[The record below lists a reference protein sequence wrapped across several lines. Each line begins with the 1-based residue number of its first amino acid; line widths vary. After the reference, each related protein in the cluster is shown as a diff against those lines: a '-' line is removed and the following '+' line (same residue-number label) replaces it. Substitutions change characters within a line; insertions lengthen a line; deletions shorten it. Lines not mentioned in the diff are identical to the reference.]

1 MEVIEMEWLR
11 ALLQEQGVSD
21 EQIEKIIA
29 SAAKEAPKH
38 VIPKD
43 KYNEVSNAKSSL
55 ETQLSERDV
64 QLADLQKQ
72 VKGNEEL
79 EKTIKEL
86 QDANELAATKHQ
98 EELQAQKIESAI
110 DIALTGAKARNLTA
124 AKALLNREGISID
137 KEGNVIGLTDK
148 VKALVESE
156 ETKFI
161 FESTETVITG
171 TTPGGQ
177 PNGGGNPV
185 DTSKMTYTQLVEYL
199 KNNPDAQI

>member
-1 MEVIEMEWLR
+1 MEWLR

-21 EQIEKIIA
+21 EQIEKIVA
-29 SAAKEAPKH
+29 SATKEAPKH

-43 KYNEVSNAKSSL
+43 KYNEVSTAKSSL
-55 ETQLSERDV
+55 ETQLSERDT
-64 QLADLQKQ
+64 QLTELQKQ
-72 VKGNEEL
+72 AKGNEEL

-124 AKALLNREGISID
+124 AKALLDREGLYLD
-137 KEGNVIGLTDK
+137 KDGKTVVGLADR
-148 VKALVESE
+148 VKALVEGE
-156 ETKFI
+156 ETKFV
-161 FESTETVITG
+161 FDSTETVITG

-177 PNGGGNPV
+177 PGGGGNPV
-185 DTSKMTYTQLVEYL
+185 DTSTMTYSQLSEYL
-199 KNNPDAQI
+199 KNNPGAQI

>member
-1 MEVIEMEWLR
+1 MEWLR

>member
-1 MEVIEMEWLR
+1 MKMEWLR

-21 EQIEKIIA
+21 EQIEKIVA
-29 SAAKEAPKH
+29 SAAKESPKH

-43 KYNEVSNAKSSL
+43 KYNELSTTKNSL
-55 ETQLSERDV
+55 ESQLQERDV
-64 QLADLQKQ
+64 QLTELQKQ

-79 EKTIKEL
+79 EKTIKDL
-86 QDANELAATKHQ
+86 QEANKLAATKHQ
-98 EELQAQKIESAI
+98 EELQSQKIESAI
-110 DIALTGAKARNLTA
+110 DLALTGAKARNLTA
-124 AKALLNREGISID
+124 AKALLNREGITID
-137 KEGNVIGLTDK
+137 KEGNVVGLTDK

-156 ETKFI
+156 ETKFM

-185 DTSKMTYTQLVEYL
+185 DTSKMTYSQLTEYME
-199 KNNPDAQI
+199 KNPDAQI

>member
-1 MEVIEMEWLR
+1 MKMEWLKE
-11 ALLQEQGVSD
+11 LLKTAGIAD
-21 EQIEKIIA
+21 DQIETIVA
-29 SAAKEAPKH
+29 NAAKEAPKH
-38 VIPKD
+38 VVPKA
-43 KYNEVSNAKSSL
+43 KYNELSNAKSSL
-55 ETQLSERDV
+55 ETQLSERDT
-64 QLADLQKQ
+64 QLTELQKQ

-79 EKTIKEL
+79 ENAIKEL

-124 AKALLNREGISID
+124 AKSLLDREGITID
-137 KEGNVIGLTDK
+137 KEGNVSGLTDK
-148 VKALVESE
+148 IKTLVESE
-156 ETKFI
+156 ETKFM

-185 DTSKMTYTQLVEYL
+185 DTSKMTYTQLAEYL
-199 KNNPDAQI
+199 KNNPEAQI